1 MITHLTIKIADIDV
15 ALSPMRQEDL
25 HGLNM
30 LSLMRFSYYHG
41 VFNDK
46 EMCFLLPKDN
56 TELTPT
62 RCRSYADRIGEALD
76 MPVVFILQPTQ
87 YINRK
92 RLIEQGVYFVV
103 SNKYAFL
110 PMLFLNSLKK
120 EKKHKKGTILSPTAQ
135 YILLYYLQS
144 QIDPVCTIK
153 NFLEVVPFSYQSIG
167 RALVDLE
174 NFGLCKSEIIPN
186 VEKRISFIDDKRSLW
201 NGALKYMRN
210 PVKRVVYTD
219 DSLSVATTVISGLP
233 ALSHY
238 SHLNPERRPTVAIYD
253 KDYNKSFK
261 DIQNI
266 YEDEG
271 NTRIEVWIY
280 PPEMFQ
286 SSGYVDK
293 LSLYLSM
300 QDIHDARVEKELE
313 IIIEKMPW

>member
-1 MITHLTIKIADIDV
+1 MRMDLTIKIADIDV
-15 ALSPMRQEDL
+15 GLSPMSQEDL
-25 HGLNM
+25 RGLNM
-30 LSLMRFSYYHG
+30 LSIMRFSYYRG
-41 VFNDK
+41 VFNGK

-56 TELTPT
+56 TELAPSH
-62 RCRSYADRIGEALD
+62 CRRYADRIGEALS
-76 MPVVFILQPTQ
+76 MPVVFILRATQ

-110 PMLFLNSLKK
+110 PMLLLNSLKK
-120 EKKHKKGTILSPTAQ
+120 EKKRKRGSTLSPAAQ

-144 QIDPVCTIK
+144 QIGSVCTIK
-153 NFLEVVPFSYQSIG
+153 DFLEVVPFSYQSIG

-174 NFGLCKSEIIPN
+174 NLGLCRSEIIPN
-186 VEKRISFIDDKRSLW
+186 VEKRISFINDKRALW
-201 NGALKYMRN
+201 NDALQYMRS

-219 DSLSVATTVISGLP
+219 DALPVAAAISGIN

-238 SHLNPERRPTVAIYD
+238 SHLNPERKQTVAIYD

-261 DIQNI
+261 NIQNI

-271 NTRIEVWIY
+271 NTRIEVWMY
-280 PPEMFQ
+280 PPEMFP

-300 QDIHDARVEKELE
+300 QNIHDARVEKELE